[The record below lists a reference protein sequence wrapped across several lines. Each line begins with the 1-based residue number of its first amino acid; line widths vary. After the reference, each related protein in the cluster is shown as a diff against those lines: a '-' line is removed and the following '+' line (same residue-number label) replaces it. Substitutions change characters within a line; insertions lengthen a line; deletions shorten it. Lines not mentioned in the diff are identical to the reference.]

1 MVMTKKVLLVVGVV
15 IGLQMYSQDYPGSF
29 YVGDIKGKVCS
40 ITRESDSTW
49 VVKYTDTGKTFISK
63 GVPTDFIKAGV
74 TKHNNNEWLET
85 RSGYVINQYKKQG
98 YVVVNSTVNNGYH
111 SVVLRNGN
119 NYTMITSKG
128 EEILS
133 ITHSN

>member
-1 MVMTKKVLLVVGVV
+1 MTKKVLLVAGLL

-63 GVPTDFIKAGV
+63 GVPTDFIKAGAAKRSN
-74 TKHNNNEWLET
+74 TEWLET
-85 RSGYVINQYKKQG
+85 RSGYVIDQYKKQG
-98 YVVVNSTVNNGYH
+98 YVVVNSTVSNEYH

-119 NYTMITSKG
+119 NYTIITSKG
-128 EEILS
+128 GEILS